1 METRHLPKVMIA
13 VGCLVI
19 LAAGIIK
26 WDAGRRQSRLVNQYE
41 GYVAE
46 LVRQAEP
53 PSETVA
59 PPSTPLAPLA
69 PLPPEAPAASA
80 ALESPPAPEAPAN
93 LIGILT
99 IPKINL
105 TVAIGEGTDEKTLLH
120 AVGHFPETA
129 GPGEVGNFAITG
141 HRGHLYGPFF
151 LQLDQVGVDDT
162 IIVQRG
168 TQTLTY
174 RVTDTLVV
182 EPQDSWVLNPTEE
195 AQITLITCTPTWI
208 NTHRLV
214 VKGVLAATQER

>member
-1 METRHLPKVMIA
+1 MVTRHLPKVMVA

-19 LAAGIIK
+19 LVAGIIK
-26 WDAGRRQSRLVNQYE
+26 WDAGRRQANLVNQYE

-46 LVRQAEP
+46 LARQAEP
-53 PSETVA
+53 AFETVA
-59 PPSTPLAPLA
+59 PPSSPGA
-69 PLPPEAPAASA
+69 PEAPTVSEAPGT
-80 ALESPPAPEAPAN
+80 PPAPEAPAS

-120 AVGHFPETA
+120 AVGHFPETT

-141 HRGHLYGPFF
+141 HRGHIFGPFF
-151 LQLDQVGVDDT
+151 LRLDQVGVGDSILVKSGAKT
-162 IIVQRG
+162 H
-168 TQTLTY
+168 TY
-174 RVTDTLVV
+174 QVTETFVV
-182 EPQDSWVLNPTEE
+182 EPQDSWVLNPTEQ

-214 VKGVLAATQER
+214 VKGVLAAVQEE